1 MSLFHE
7 TERDAI
13 LLHTFFGVIVVLTLF
28 ISSGLSIGQ
37 RLCALVIVY
46 NIMVPVVAL
55 LRRHH
60 DWLAIWLF
68 VFPLS
73 LLQIFPDLFL
83 SSVLGVIVFPDTGSP
98 RVGDVPLFMGGLWI
112 IPLFIIVLLGRRV
125 QVRFT
130 KNLAILAVCIA
141 SAVLFLGSEAV
152 LWLIPIWYAHG
163 VTVIAHVAIYLIVP
177 EILLGLFTF
186 LAFETFHIDMIWYR
200 LGAAFTVMVIY
211 LGNLCFFYL
220 IIEHLIF
227 RFFH

>member
-1 MSLFHE
+1 
-7 TERDAI
+7 
-13 LLHTFFGVIVVLTLF
+13 
-28 ISSGLSIGQ
+28 
-37 RLCALVIVY
+37 
-46 NIMVPVVAL
+46 
-55 LRRHH
+55 
-60 DWLAIWLF
+60 

-73 LLQIFPDLFL
+73 LLQIFPDWFL
-83 SSVLGVIVFPDTGSP
+83 SAVLGVLVFPDTGSP

-163 VTVIAHVAIYLIVP
+163 VTMIAHVAIYLIVP

-186 LAFETFHIDMIWYR
+186 LAFETFHTDMIWHR